1 MPALPATRR
10 TSLLALGAAGVVG
23 LLIGLQAL
31 TPEFING
38 TGGKWVRPE
47 NDYNAYLV
55 AWHYY
60 VSDTWRL
67 PLFSLPAMGY
77 PEGGSVLFNDGLPL
91 TALPSKVIY
100 QLTGVLIN
108 PFGWWIL
115 LTYVLQGVMA
125 AKVMLSVGVRSVAA
139 SAAAATLA
147 VVATSFVARMGHTA
161 LSSHFLLL
169 WAISVYFSSLRQ
181 HRAKPAECT
190 ALLAV
195 TLLTNAYLFA
205 MVFSVVVVTAAALW
219 VRRQLDIR
227 AAGYLALGMVA
238 VAVLGV
244 AAGYGLVI
252 SNPTTMKSEG
262 FGRFSWNLVSL
273 LVPPQGFFGIA
284 SNITRDA
291 THGQYEGEAYIGMGA
306 LLLLVVATAS
316 APKAVLASVR
326 HHWTLC
332 ALLVVF
338 AVYAASNLVYAGSV
352 LLISYDL
359 PAAALSLGNYFRATG
374 RFIWPLAYSLT
385 LLPLAWLF
393 RSWPRLPAVGLAL
406 AAAWL
411 QFSEARPG
419 IQYRR
424 ELTKQSYEDLIHE
437 HTFRPWLADHQ
448 RLWQYPSWDCGG
460 LVGHNRGW
468 PSQDSNRELQLQLAA
483 AELAVPTNSV
493 YMSRALKNC
502 AREAD
507 WEKDPHLEA
516 GTLYVL
522 GPSTVDSSPRLSAL
536 AASAACTRLD
546 WAIVCSS
553 SWRVASP
560 R

>member
-1 MPALPATRR
+1 MPALPAKRR
-10 TSLLALGAAGVVG
+10 TSLLALGAAGLVG

-77 PEGGSVLFNDGLPL
+77 PEGGSVLFNDALPL

-139 SAAAATLA
+139 SAAAAALA

-205 MVFSVVVVTAAALW
+205 MVFALVVATAVALW

-227 AAGYLALGMVA
+227 AAGYLALGFVSVA
-238 VAVLGV
+238 ALGV

-262 FGRFSWNLVSL
+262 FGRFSWNFVSL

-316 APKAVLASVR
+316 APKEVLAGVR
-326 HHWTLC
+326 RHWILC
-332 ALLVVF
+332 ALLVAF

-352 LLISYDL
+352 AADL
-359 PAAALSLGNYFRATG
+359 
-374 RFIWPLAYSLT
+374 
-385 LLPLAWLF
+385 
-393 RSWPRLPAVGLAL
+393 V
-406 AAAWL
+406 
-411 QFSEARPG
+411 RP
-419 IQYRR
+419 
-424 ELTKQSYEDLIHE
+424 S
-437 HTFRPWLADHQ
+437 
-448 RLWQYPSWDCGG
+448 
-460 LVGHNRGW
+460 
-468 PSQDSNRELQLQLAA
+468 
-483 AELAVPTNSV
+483 
-493 YMSRALKNC
+493 
-502 AREAD
+502 
-507 WEKDPHLEA
+507 
-516 GTLYVL
+516 
-522 GPSTVDSSPRLSAL
+522 
-536 AASAACTRLD
+536 
-546 WAIVCSS
+546 
-553 SWRVASP
+553 
-560 R
+560 